1 MPTTQSPIR
10 FFLLAPS
17 FFASVSTPILSS
29 KLLTLSSKEMAITAQ
44 DVNKLR
50 AMTGAGMMDC
60 KKALTEADGD
70 FEAARDILRK
80 QGQKIADKRA
90 ENETSEGLVLVSVSE
105 DGTTGKLVALACETE
120 SVAKVANFREL
131 AQQVLDAAVRTNAG
145 TKEDL
150 LATKEADGLTVQEHI
165 TDLMGKIG
173 EKIDVTYAT
182 LTAEKVASYIH
193 SDNKKGVLVGLK
205 NVGGADTTEVG
216 RDVAMQI
223 VAMKPVAVDK
233 DGVDA
238 ATVEREIEIGKEQ
251 ARAEGK
257 PEAMLEKIAQ
267 GKLNKFYKDNTLLN
281 QEFVKDNSVTIAK
294 LLDNKQKGMTVTDFK
309 RVAIGA

>member
-1 MPTTQSPIR
+1 M
-10 FFLLAPS
+10 A
-17 FFASVSTPILSS
+17 
-29 KLLTLSSKEMAITAQ
+29 AITAA

-50 AMTGAGMMDC
+50 TMTGAGMMDC
-60 KKALTEADGD
+60 KKALVEADGD

-90 ENETSEGLVLVSVSE
+90 ENETSEGLVLVNVSA
-105 DGTTGKLVALACETE
+105 DGTSGKLVALACETE
-120 SVAKVANFREL
+120 SVAKVADFRTL
-131 AQQVLDAAVRTNAG
+131 VQQILDAAVKTNAG

-150 LATKEADGLTVQEHI
+150 LAAKEDDGRTVQEHI

-173 EKIDVTYAT
+173 EKLDVTYAT
-182 LTAEKVASYIH
+182 LHAEKVASYIH
-193 SDNKKGVLVGLK
+193 SDHKKGVLVGLK
-205 NVGGADTTEVG
+205 NVGSADTAEVG

-233 DGVDA
+233 DGVDS

-281 QEFVKDNSVTIAK
+281 QEFVKDNSKTIAQ
-294 LLDNKQKGMTVTDFK
+294 LLDGTSKGMTVSDFK

>member
-1 MPTTQSPIR
+1 MRLYNT
-10 FFLLAPS
+10 
-17 FFASVSTPILSS
+17 
-29 KLLTLSSKEMAITAQ
+29 LLTMAAITAA

-50 AMTGAGMMDC
+50 TMTGAGMMDC
-60 KKALTEADGD
+60 KKALVEADGD

-80 QGQKIADKRA
+80 HGQKIADKRA
-90 ENETSEGLVLVSVSE
+90 DNETSEGLVLVNVSE
-105 DGTTGKLVALACETE
+105 DGTQGKLVALACETE

-131 AQQVLDAAVRTNAG
+131 AQQILDTAIRIDAG
-145 TKEDL
+145 TKEDI
-150 LATKEADGLTVQEHI
+150 LAAKASDGLSIQEHV

-173 EKIDVTYAT
+173 EKLEVTYQT

-193 SDNKKGVLVGLK
+193 SDNKKAVLVGLK
-205 NVGGADTTEVG
+205 NVGSADAAAVG

-233 DGVDA
+233 DGVDS
-238 ATVEREIEIGKEQ
+238 ATVEREIEVGKEQ
-251 ARAEGK
+251 ARTEGK

-281 QEFVKDNSVTIAK
+281 QEFVKDNSMTIAQ
-294 LLDNKQKGMTVTDFK
+294 LLDSKSKGMTVSDFK